1 MAPVTVEADV
11 EATGLLDG
19 LEGAERDERI
29 ELVAWLLDKG
39 YTLDEISHSWAP
51 MVLASRRLIGDD
63 GSYVSTRD
71 IGEKFGLDLD
81 VVQRVQRAIGLPTV
95 DDPDDAVYLRADGDA
110 VGHTA
115 KFLALGFDE
124 EQLLQVTRTLAEGL
138 ANVAEMMRYTALA
151 RVIRPGAT
159 ELDAAKGSEVVVAAA
174 APLLG
179 PMVEDM
185 LLLQLR
191 HAMDTEAVNAAERA
205 SGKPLPGAREV
216 AVAFAD
222 LVDFTRLG
230 EAVEPERLEELAHR
244 LATMAR
250 DVAEP
255 PVRFVK
261 TIGDAVMLV
270 CPDPVPLLDA
280 MLQLAG
286 AAEADP
292 DFPRLRIGV
301 AYGEAVSRAGDW
313 FGSPVNRASRVTAA
327 ARPGTVLVGPGV
339 REAVGD
345 AGEFDWSYAGIRHLK
360 GIQGMSKLY
369 RVRRPKAPKGR

>member
-1 MAPVTVEADV
+1 VAPVIVEVDV
-11 EATGLLDG
+11 EASGLLDG
-19 LEGAERDERI
+19 LEGQEREERA
-29 ELVAWLLDKG
+29 ELVGWLFAKG
-39 YTLDEISHSWAP
+39 FTADQIRNSWAP

-63 GSYVSTRD
+63 GVYVSTRD
-71 IGEKFGLDLD
+71 IGAKFGLDLD
-81 VVQRVQRAIGLPTV
+81 MVQRVQRAIGLSTV
-95 DDPDDAVYLRADGDA
+95 DDPDEAVYLRADGDA
-110 VGHTA
+110 IAHTA
-115 KFLALGFDE
+115 KFLALGFDP

-138 ANVAEMMRYTALA
+138 SHAAETMRYSALA
-151 RVIRPGAT
+151 TVIRPGAT
-159 ELDAAKGSEVVVAAA
+159 ELDAAKGSELVVAAA

-185 LLLQLR
+185 LLVQLR
-191 HAMDTEAVNAAERA
+191 HAMDTEAVSAAERA

-216 AVAFAD
+216 TVAFAD

-230 EAVEPERLEELAHR
+230 EAVEPERLEELAYR

-255 PVRFVK
+255 PVRFIK

-270 CPDPVPLLDA
+270 CPEPVPLLNA
-280 MLQLAG
+280 MLELAG

-292 DFPRLRIGV
+292 GFPRLRIGL
-301 AYGEAVSRAGDW
+301 AHGEAVSRAGDW

-327 ARPGTVLVGPGV
+327 ARPGTVLVGAGV

-345 AGEFDWSYAGIRHLK
+345 DGDFEWSYAGIRHLK
-360 GIQGMSKLY
+360 GIQGMTKLF
-369 RVRRPKAPKGR
+369 RVRRPRGS